1 MRQVRQ
7 EAAAATATNNS
18 NSWLMTMS
26 TVVISQL
33 SSPIADTTGQV
44 RQGVRA
50 GGCCC
55 HCHQQQIVAGNVDNV
70 NNYFD
75 NGAGTSRS
83 TGRRRRRR
91 TGAASSWSA
100 STPRP
105 STAARPRRCLYIYIY
120 IYYNIILYI
129 IFVECIDSTPL
140 YGSEA
145 PQVFIYIYIY
155 IL

>member
-50 GGCCC
+50 GG
-55 HCHQQQIVAGNVDNV
+55 AGGEPGPRLRGVHRLHAPLRQR
-70 NNYFD
+70 
-75 NGAGTSRS
+75 GPAGV
-83 TGRRRRRR
+83 
-91 TGAASSWSA
+91 
-100 STPRP
+100 
-105 STAARPRRCLYIYIY
+105 YIYIY
-120 IYYNIILYI
+120 IYIII
-129 IFVECIDSTPL
+129 
-140 YGSEA
+140 
-145 PQVFIYIYIY
+145 
-155 IL
+155 